1 MSTLIIA
8 EAGVNHNGDIELA
21 KTLIDIAAS
30 SGADIVKFQSFDAK
44 NLVTASAAK
53 ADYQL
58 ANTSTDE
65 SQLEMLMR
73 LQLSEKQHQ
82 ILKNH
87 AESQSIEYLSSAFD
101 IQSLRTL
108 MKLGQKRIK
117 VPSGEITN
125 IPYLRFIAKLN
136 TEIMLS
142 TGMCTLA
149 EIGAAIKILE
159 TQGLTRRNIKIL
171 HCTSDYPARIDEVN
185 LRAMKTIQEFF
196 GVEVG
201 YSDHTEGIEVSIAA
215 VALGATTA
223 IASVVMGASIIEK
236 HFTIDKNLPGP
247 DHQASLEPS
256 ELLMLVES
264 IRNIELAMGSETKS
278 PSAAELRNALAVRKS
293 IVALK
298 PIKRGDF
305 YTEENLTTKRPGVGI
320 SPMEWDSIIGLRA
333 PKDFEID
340 ELIIR

>member
-215 VALGATTA
+215 VALGAT
-223 IASVVMGASIIEK
+223 IIEK

>member
-215 VALGATTA
+215 VALGAT
-223 IASVVMGASIIEK
+223 IIEK

-293 IVALK
+293 NVALK

>member
-1 MSTLIIA
+1 LSTLIIA

-53 ADYQL
+53 ANYQL
-58 ANTSTDE
+58 ANTSSDE

-101 IQSLRTL
+101 IKSLCTL

-159 TQGLTRRNIKIL
+159 TQGLTRGNIKIL

-185 LRAMKTIQEFF
+185 LKAMKTIQEYF

-215 VALGATTA
+215 VALGAT
-223 IASVVMGASIIEK
+223 IIEK

-247 DHQASLEPS
+247 DHQASLEPN

-340 ELIIR
+340 ELITR